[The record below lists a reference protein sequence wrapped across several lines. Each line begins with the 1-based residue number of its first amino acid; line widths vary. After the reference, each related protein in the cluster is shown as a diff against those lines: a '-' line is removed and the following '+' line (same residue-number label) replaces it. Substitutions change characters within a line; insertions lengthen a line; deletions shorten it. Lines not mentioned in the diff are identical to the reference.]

1 MIYWL
6 YEQLIHADIPG
17 WGVLQYLSV
26 RSALA
31 FLVSLLLSLCFGSKV
46 IRLLHAAQIGED
58 IRDLGL
64 KGQKEKAGTPTMGG
78 LLIVATTLLAVLLLA
93 DLTNVYVQ
101 IMLVSLVWL
110 AGLGFSDDY
119 LKLKYRSKRGLNGWL
134 KILFQGLLGLFVA
147 LMLYLSPSAL
157 VGVTCSQ
164 AMAPTQEVAALR
176 SGQIVELPREK
187 NLKTT
192 IPFFK
197 HNELDYRALIPFQG
211 PTGDTLAWV
220 LFTLVVV
227 LIVLSVSNGA
237 NLTDGLDGLVT
248 GVSAPIA
255 ATLGIFAY
263 LSGNVIYASYL
274 NVLYIPYMGELVVFM
289 SAFLGAL
296 VGFLWFNGY
305 PARVFMGDTGS
316 LTIGGIIGIYAV
328 LVRKELLLPILCG
341 IFLVESLSVI
351 IQTTYFKYTR
361 IRFGQGRRVFRMA
374 PIHHH
379 YQLLGH
385 PETHIVVRMWIVSIL
400 LSVLTVVTLKI
411 R

>member
-6 YEQLIHADIPG
+6 YEQFIYADLPG
-17 WGVLQYLSV
+17 WGVLQYISF
-26 RSALA
+26 RSAMA
-31 FLVSLLLSLCFGSKV
+31 FLVSLLLSLFFGSKV
-46 IRLLHAAQIGED
+46 IRLLHRAQIGEN

-78 LLIVATTLLAVLLLA
+78 LLIVATSLLAVILFANLA
-93 DLTNVYVQ
+93 NVYVQ

-110 AGLGFSDDY
+110 AALGFSDDY
-119 LKLKYRSKRGLNGWL
+119 LKLKYHSKKGLNGWL

-147 LMLYLSPSAL
+147 LMLYLSPAAL
-157 VGVTCSQ
+157 VGATSGE
-164 AMAPTQEVAALR
+164 AMQTAQEVTALR
-176 SGQIVELPREK
+176 NGQITELPREK

-197 HNELDYRALIPFQG
+197 NNELNYRTLIPAKG
-211 PTGDTLAWV
+211 TLGNAMAWA

-237 NLTDGLDGLVT
+237 NLTDGLDGLAA
-248 GVSAPIA
+248 GVSVPVV

-263 LSGNVIYASYL
+263 LSGNVIFASYL
-274 NVLYIPYMGELVVFM
+274 NVLYIPYVGELVVFM

-296 VGFLWFNGY
+296 VGFLWFNGF

-316 LTIGGIIGIYAV
+316 LTIGGVIGIYAV

-341 IFLVESLSVI
+341 IFLIESLSVI
-351 IQTTYFKYTR
+351 MQTLYFKYTR
-361 IRFGQGRRVFRMA
+361 IHFGQGRRIFRMA
-374 PIHHH
+374 PLHHH
-379 YQLLGH
+379 YQMLGH
-385 PETHIVVRMWIVSIL
+385 PETHIVVRMWIVSVL
-400 LSVLTVVTLKI
+400 LAVLTVVTLKL